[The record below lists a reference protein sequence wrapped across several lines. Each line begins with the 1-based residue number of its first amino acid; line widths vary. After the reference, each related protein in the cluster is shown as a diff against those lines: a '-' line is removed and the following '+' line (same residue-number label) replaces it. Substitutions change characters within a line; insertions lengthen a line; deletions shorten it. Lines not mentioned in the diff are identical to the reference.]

1 MTYIEQRIEAL
12 EATIARLQARIDELE
27 NEVFPERRLEAAP
40 ALISLAEAARL
51 AGKHRNTVQLWVTKK
66 GVSHDRSY
74 WFCPCFTHPTGC
86 AGDRRGCRP
95 GRLRRGCAALRA

>member
-1 MTYIEQRIEAL
+1 MTYIEQRIETL

-51 AGKHRNTVQLWVTKK
+51 AGRHRNTVQLWT
-66 GVSHDRSY
+66 S
-74 WFCPCFTHPTGC
+74 T
-86 AGDRRGCRP
+86 
-95 GRLRRGCAALRA
+95 GRLEIVERVGREALVRRDDVLAIIEAKP

>member
-12 EATIARLQARIDELE
+12 EATIAHMAARIDELE

-51 AGKHRNTVQLWVTKK
+51 AGKHRNTVQLWVTN
-66 GVSHDRSY
+66 
-74 WFCPCFTHPTGC
+74 
-86 AGDRRGCRP
+86 
-95 GRLRRGCAALRA
+95 GRLEIVERSGREALVRRDDVLAIVEGREP

>member
-1 MTYIEQRIEAL
+1 MTYIEQRIEAM

-51 AGKHRNTVQLWVTKK
+51 AGKHRNTVQLWVANGKLEIVERV
-66 GVSHDRSY
+66 GREALV
-74 WFCPCFTHPTGC
+74 
-86 AGDRRGCRP
+86 RRDDVLAIVE
-95 GRLRRGCAALRA
+95 GRNQ

>member
-1 MTYIEQRIEAL
+1 MTYIEQRIETL

-51 AGKHRNTVQLWVTKK
+51 AGKHRNTVQLWVTN
-66 GVSHDRSY
+66 
-74 WFCPCFTHPTGC
+74 
-86 AGDRRGCRP
+86 
-95 GRLRRGCAALRA
+95 GRLEIVERVGREALVRRDDVLAIIEAKP

>member
-12 EATIARLQARIDELE
+12 EATIARLQERIDELE

-51 AGKHRNTVQLWVTKK
+51 AGKHRNTVQLWVTNGKLEI
-66 GVSHDRSY
+66 VERS
-74 WFCPCFTHPTGC
+74 GRE
-86 AGDRRGCRP
+86 ALVRRDDVLAIVE
-95 GRLRRGCAALRA
+95 GREP

>member
-1 MTYIEQRIEAL
+1 MTYIEQRIETL

-51 AGKHRNTVQLWVTKK
+51 SLIHI
-66 GVSHDRSY
+66 
-74 WFCPCFTHPTGC
+74 
-86 AGDRRGCRP
+86 
-95 GRLRRGCAALRA
+95 

>member
-12 EATIARLQARIDELE
+12 EAVIARLQGRIDELE

-51 AGKHRNTVQLWVTKK
+51 AGKHRNTVALWV
-66 GVSHDRSY
+66 RE
-74 WFCPCFTHPTGC
+74 
-86 AGDRRGCRP
+86 
-95 GRLRRGCAALRA
+95 GRLEIVERAGREALVRRDDVLAIVEAKP

>member
-12 EATIARLQARIDELE
+12 EATIDRLQARVDELE

-51 AGKHRNTVQLWVTKK
+51 AGKHRNTVQLWVKE
-66 GVSHDRSY
+66 
-74 WFCPCFTHPTGC
+74 
-86 AGDRRGCRP
+86 
-95 GRLRRGCAALRA
+95 GRLEIVERSGREALVRRDDVLAIIEAKP

>member
-1 MTYIEQRIEAL
+1 MTYIEQRIETL

-51 AGKHRNTVQLWVTKK
+51 AGKHRNTVQLWV
-66 GVSHDRSY
+66 SS
-74 WFCPCFTHPTGC
+74 
-86 AGDRRGCRP
+86 
-95 GRLRRGCAALRA
+95 GRLEIVERVGREALVRRDDVLAIIEAKP